1 MINQIVSNLIR
12 FIVLVLVQ
20 VLILNNVQLN
30 GYINPFMYILFIMLL
45 PIETPGWLLLL
56 LSLAMGLTID
66 MFSNTLGMHAA
77 ACVFIGYLRPRIIR
91 SISPRDGYESEAN
104 PNVTD
109 MGFRWFI
116 SYTIIM
122 VLLHHF
128 VLFFIEAF
136 SFVEFFSTLFRVI
149 LSSILTILLIIIS
162 QYLFTSNKQQ
172 S

>member
-77 ACVFIGYLRPRIIR
+77 ASVFIGYLRPRIIR
-91 SISPRDGYESEAN
+91 SIAPRDGYESETN
-104 PNVTD
+104 LNVSG
-109 MGFRWFI
+109 MGLRWFI

-122 VLLHHF
+122 VLLHHS

-136 SFVEFFSTLFRVI
+136 SFVEFFSTMFRVI
-149 LSSILTILLIIIS
+149 LSSTLTILLIIIS
-162 QYLFTSNKQQ
+162 QYLFTRNKAQQ
-172 S
+172 